1 MRKVLIGIGLFG
13 LLMSSCVHRLTDFT
27 VISTRNVP
35 LGISDAVLH
44 KADKRVKAEDKIP
57 IVLGIP
63 IGSPNMKEAID
74 KAIEQYPGA
83 IGLADGVI
91 KSKSFWALL
100 YGEQGYVVEG
110 TPLYEVN
117 DNEEDGYNTTPVH
130 RTKQHSGF
138 NTTKQSNED
147 TGTGLLFFHEVK
159 QGETLKTIANSYG
172 VTMSEIIKWNKLSSS
187 NVEKGDKLRII
198 VR

>member
-1 MRKVLIGIGLFG
+1 MRKVLIGMGLFG

-100 YGEQGYVVEG
+100 YGESGYVVEG

-117 DNEEDGYNTTPVH
+117 DNEEDGYTPTSSR
-130 RTKQHSGF
+130 RTKQHNGF
-138 NTTKQSNED
+138 NNQTSNED

-172 VTMSEIIKWNKLSSS
+172 VTVSEIIKWNKLSSS
-187 NVEKGDKLRII
+187 NVEKGDRLKII